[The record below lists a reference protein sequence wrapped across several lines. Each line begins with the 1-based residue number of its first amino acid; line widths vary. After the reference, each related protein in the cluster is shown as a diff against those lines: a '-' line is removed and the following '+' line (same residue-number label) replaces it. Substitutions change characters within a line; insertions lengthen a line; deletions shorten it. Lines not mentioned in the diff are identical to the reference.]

1 MIRNFNY
8 KGLREFWESGST
20 VGIQSDQAARIKV
33 RLTAMNIAA
42 EIAELNLP
50 GWALHELK
58 GDRAGTWSLKV
69 NAAWRLTFHFED
81 GDCLSVAL
89 EQYH

>member
-1 MIRNFNY
+1 MIRNFNH

-20 VGIQSDQAARIKV
+20 VGIQSDQATRIRV
-33 RLTAMNIAA
+33 RLTAMNVAA

-69 NAAWRLTFHFED
+69 NASWRLTFRFEE
-81 GDCLSVAL
+81 GDCADVVL